1 MKLRLKSSVKITL
14 LYFVIGLFWIAL
26 SDYALLLFHEQPLP
40 GNFFSY
46 QLAKGSIYVG
56 LTSVL
61 LYVLIEKHSRRL
73 RQKIDEAEKL
83 NERLKLY
90 AAELEYSNQELEQ
103 FSYITS
109 HDLQEPL
116 RNISSFLKRLEQKC
130 SATMDDRAH
139 KYIHYA
145 VEASNRM
152 RRLIRDTLALH
163 QIRETGETEF
173 QATSVNQAVR
183 ESLLLLRKQ
192 IEQKQAYIILKPLP
206 WLLSNESLLIELFHI
221 LIGNSLIY
229 KREGVPPAIHI
240 FAEEHKHYWN
250 FFVRDNGI
258 GIDDAQQESIF
269 LVFRRLHP
277 QNEFTES
284 GTGVGL
290 AMARKIAQRLK
301 GSIQLAPHPSGEPGC
316 TFCISL
322 PKRHDEADSATIQN
336 A

>member
-1 MKLRLKSSVKITL
+1 MKLRLKSSVRITL
-14 LYFVIGLFWIAL
+14 LYFIIGLFWIAL
-26 SDYALLLFHEQPLP
+26 SDYALLLFNNQPMP
-40 GNFFSY
+40 VNFFTY
-46 QLAKGSIYVG
+46 QLVKGSIYVA

-61 LYVLIEKHSRRL
+61 LYVLIEKHSQRL
-73 RQKIDEAEKL
+73 RHKIEEAESL
-83 NERLKLY
+83 NQRLKQY

-116 RNISSFLKRLEQKC
+116 RNITSFLKRLEQKC
-130 SATMDDRAH
+130 SGTMDDRAH

-145 VEASNRM
+145 VAASNRM

-163 QIRETGETEF
+163 RIRESAEPEF
-173 QATSVNQAVR
+173 EATPVNQAVQ

-192 IEQKQAYIILKPLP
+192 IEHKQAYIILKPLP

-229 KREGVPPAIHI
+229 QRQGVPPAIYI
-240 FAEEHKHYWN
+240 FADEHKHHWN

-258 GIDDAQQESIF
+258 GIEDAQKETIF
-269 LVFRRLHP
+269 QVFRRLHA
-277 QNEFTES
+277 QNEYTES

-290 AMARKIAQRLK
+290 AMARKIVQRLN
-301 GSIQLAPHPSGEPGC
+301 GSIHLAPHPAGEPGC

-322 PKRHDEADSATIQN
+322 PKRHDEASSA
-336 A
+336 AAEKA

>member
-1 MKLRLKSSVKITL
+1 MKVRLKSSVRITL
-14 LYFVIGLFWIAL
+14 LYFFIGLFWIAL
-26 SDYALLLFHEQPLP
+26 SDYALLLFNDQPMP
-40 GNFFSY
+40 ASFFTY
-46 QLAKGSIYVG
+46 QLVKGSIYVA
-56 LTSVL
+56 LTSAL

-73 RQKIDEAEKL
+73 RHKIEEAEKL

-90 AAELEYSNQELEQ
+90 ASELEYSNRELEQ

-116 RNISSFLKRLEQKC
+116 RNITSFLKRLEQKC
-130 SATMDDRAH
+130 SHSLDDRAQ

-163 QIRETGETEF
+163 QIRENSETVY

-192 IEQKQAYIILKPLP
+192 IEHKKAYIILKPLP
-206 WLLSNESLLIELFHI
+206 WMLSNESLLIELFHI

-229 KREGVPPAIHI
+229 QREGVPPAIEI
-240 FAEEHKHYWN
+240 FAEDHKHHCN

-258 GIDDAQQESIF
+258 GIEDAQKESIF
-269 LVFRRLHP
+269 LVFRRLHA
-277 QNEFTES
+277 QNEYTES

-290 AMARKIAQRLK
+290 AMARKIVQRLK
-301 GSIQLAPHPSGEPGC
+301 GSIHLAAHPPGQPGC

-322 PKRHDEADSATIQN
+322 PKRHDEASSVIAGK